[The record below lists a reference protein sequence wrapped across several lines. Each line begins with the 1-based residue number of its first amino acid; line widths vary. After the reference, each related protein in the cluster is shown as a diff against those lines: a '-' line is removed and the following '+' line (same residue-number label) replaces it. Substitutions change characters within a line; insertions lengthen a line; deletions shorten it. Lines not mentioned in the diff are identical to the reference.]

1 MILNRKW
8 LAGGVAM
15 AAAVAGC
22 SGAATHAAT
31 VVAPGTGGGAHT
43 VAVVA
48 PAAAGTAD
56 TAVPTPSTDGSTITA
71 SGEGRA
77 SGPPDLLVVTL
88 GVQTSG
94 DTARAALSKSN
105 DEATALID
113 RIEADGVAA
122 PDVQTSQLSLQ
133 PVYADASSGQA
144 PRITGYSVSDMVTVK
159 IRHLDRAGTILDDA
173 VTAGGTDTQLQS
185 MGYSVS
191 DAGPLLAA
199 AHAQAVQEAVAEARA
214 MATAAG
220 VTLGPLRAVSDVGT
234 QVPEPMPMASAA
246 MPSAAAS
253 VPVQAGTE
261 DVTAQVTVT
270 YGVA

>member
-1 MILNRKW
+1 M
-8 LAGGVAM
+8 
-15 AAAVAGC
+15 
-22 SGAATHAAT
+22 
-31 VVAPGTGGGAHT
+31 
-43 VAVVA
+43 
-48 PAAAGTAD
+48 
-56 TAVPTPSTDGSTITA
+56 
-71 SGEGRA
+71 
-77 SGPPDLLVVTL
+77 TL
-88 GVQTSG
+88 GVQTGG
-94 DTARAALSKSN
+94 DTARVALSKSN

-122 PDVQTSQLSLQ
+122 PDVQTSQLSLD
-133 PVYADASSGQA
+133 PVYADASSGEP

-159 IRHLDRAGTILDDA
+159 IRRLDHAGTILDDA
-173 VTAGGTDTQLQS
+173 VTAGGTDTQIQS

-199 AHAQAVQEAVAEARA
+199 AHADAVQEAVSEAKA

-220 VTLGPLRAVSDVGT
+220 VTLGPLRAVTDVGT
-234 QVPEPMPMASAA
+234 QVPLPTPVAGAA